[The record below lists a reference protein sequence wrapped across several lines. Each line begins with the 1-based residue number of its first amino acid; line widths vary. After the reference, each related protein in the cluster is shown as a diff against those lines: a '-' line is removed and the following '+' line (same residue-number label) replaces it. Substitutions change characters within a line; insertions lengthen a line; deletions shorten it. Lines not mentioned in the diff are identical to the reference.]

1 MAVPNECI
9 ALSLFDAVIARC
21 VLGARKPVEW
31 WPVYNKRKIYFSPDD
46 YPILTSA
53 CESAAWRGLLRERM
67 LKRGISPRNRG
78 SPLQLT
84 PERENSPSHSIQ
96 SAWLVRVLHLHLTP
110 NSNTGVYRSNIP
122 LTMGWPK
129 EKHSSCL
136 HYLGLWLRKDFYVI
150 PPFFFFCCFP
160 QGKGVSSSPSQVGL
174 WSNIH
179 CPHGCCMNGKRQREK
194 TAIRS
199 SCTQCWVE
207 LRESP
212 LSNN

>member
-84 PERENSPSHSIQ
+84 PE
-96 SAWLVRVLHLHLTP
+96 
-110 NSNTGVYRSNIP
+110 
-122 LTMGWPK
+122 

-150 PPFFFFCCFP
+150 PPFFSSA
-160 QGKGVSSSPSQVGL
+160 VS
-174 WSNIH
+174 H
-179 CPHGCCMNGKRQREK
+179 REK
-194 TAIRS
+194 EWALLPLRLDCGPTSTALMAAAWMVNAKGRK
-199 SCTQCWVE
+199 QQLEVLVPNAE
-207 LRESP
+207 
-212 LSNN
+212 

>member
-150 PPFFFFCCFP
+150 PPFFSSA
-160 QGKGVSSSPSQVGL
+160 VS
-174 WSNIH
+174 H
-179 CPHGCCMNGKRQREK
+179 REK
-194 TAIRS
+194 EWALLPLRLDCGPTSTALMAAAWMVNAKGRK
-199 SCTQCWVE
+199 QQLEVLVPNAE
-207 LRESP
+207 
-212 LSNN
+212 